1 MVQIAKLIRKKMGE
15 VLVDEG
21 LVKDDQVQEA
31 LRRQRA
37 TGENFGEILVSM
49 GFVTETDIA
58 KTLVK
63 QSGLPY
69 IDASKYRI
77 NKDGVQAVPA
87 ELMWQNQLVVLDKI
101 GKTLLVA
108 IANVPSSEIFDKL
121 ERVSGSSI
129 FVYVSTW
136 GQIQMALDKNVPVA
150 KPEVRGAAAKAAA
163 PAAGAKPA
171 VPAAAPARPAGGTAI
186 RPAAQAPSG
195 THTAVIRPAGSP
207 PSSSSMPAVVP
218 ARPAGSPPSSSSMPA
233 VAPARPGT
241 QIQPRK

>member
-1 MVQIAKLIRKKMGE
+1 MVQIDKLIRKKMGE

-49 GFVTETDIA
+49 GFVTESDIA
-58 KTLVK
+58 RTLVK

-87 ELMWQNQLVVLDKI
+87 DLMWQNQLIVLDKI

-108 IANVPSSEIFDKL
+108 IANVPSTEIFEKL
-121 ERVSGSSI
+121 ERVSGSQI

-136 GQIQMALDKNVPVA
+136 GQIQMALDKNVPIAGKGEA
-150 KPEVRGAAAKAAA
+150 K
-163 PAAGAKPA
+163 PAAGAKPGAAPAARPA
-171 VPAAAPARPAGGTAI
+171 VPAPGTQTAVRPAS
-186 RPAAQAPSG
+186 PPSG
-195 THTAVIRPAGSP
+195 T
-207 PSSSSMPAVVP
+207 
-218 ARPAGSPPSSSSMPA
+218 MPA

>member
-15 VLVDEG
+15 VLIDEG

-37 TGENFGEILVSM
+37 TGESFGEILVSM
-49 GFVTETDIA
+49 GFVTESDIA
-58 KTLVK
+58 RTLVK

-69 IDASKYRI
+69 IDASRYRI

-87 ELMWQNQLVVLDKI
+87 ELMWQNQFVVLDKI

-108 IANVPSSEIFDKL
+108 ISNVISPEIFDKL
-121 ERVSGSSI
+121 ERVSGSQI

-136 GQIQMALDKNVPVA
+136 SQVQTALDKNVPLNGSA
-150 KPEVRGAAAKAAA
+150 QAKAAPPK
-163 PAAGAKPA
+163 PAAPKPGALPTPG
-171 VPAAAPARPAGGTAI
+171 VPAGPPPGAATA
-186 RPAAQAPSG
+186 
-195 THTAVIRPAGSP
+195 
-207 PSSSSMPAVVP
+207 
-218 ARPAGSPPSSSSMPA
+218 
-233 VAPARPGT
+233 ARPGT

>member
-15 VLVDEG
+15 VLIDEG

-37 TGENFGEILVSM
+37 TGESFGEILVSM
-49 GFVTETDIA
+49 GFVTESDIA
-58 KTLVK
+58 RTLVK

-69 IDASKYRI
+69 IDASHYRI

-87 ELMWQNQLVVLDKI
+87 ELMWQNQFVVLDKI

-108 IANVPSSEIFDKL
+108 IANVISPEIFDKL
-121 ERVSGSSI
+121 ERVSGSQI

-136 GQIQMALDKNVPVA
+136 SQVQMALDKNVPLNGSAQA
-150 KPEVRGAAAKAAA
+150 KPGAPKPAAPKPGTVAA
-163 PAAGAKPA
+163 PAGPL
-171 VPAAAPARPAGGTAI
+171 PGAPAP
-186 RPAAQAPSG
+186 
-195 THTAVIRPAGSP
+195 V
-207 PSSSSMPAVVP
+207 
-218 ARPAGSPPSSSSMPA
+218 
-233 VAPARPGT
+233 RPGT

>member
-49 GFVTETDIA
+49 GFVTESDIA
-58 KTLVK
+58 RTLVK

-69 IDASKYRI
+69 IDASTYRI

-87 ELMWQNQLVVLDKI
+87 DLMWQNQLIVLDKI

-108 IANVPSSEIFDKL
+108 IANVPSTEIFDKL
-121 ERVSGSSI
+121 ERVSGSQI

-136 GQIQMALDKNVPVA
+136 GQIQMALDKNVPIAGKGEA
-150 KPEVRGAAAKAAA
+150 KPAAAKPGAPGAAKPGAA
-163 PAAGAKPA
+163 PVARPA
-171 VPAAAPARPAGGTAI
+171 VPAPGAPAAARPTS
-186 RPAAQAPSG
+186 PPSG
-195 THTAVIRPAGSP
+195 T
-207 PSSSSMPAVVP
+207 
-218 ARPAGSPPSSSSMPA
+218 MPA